1 MYHGKYEKKDA
12 VEHKTPAA
20 ANHTVPVAPSAPAA
34 AEAPRA
40 TAPIKQKKKTRGSK
54 KGTIIFYSIYA
65 VCIIAFFIA
74 LSSVMG
80 PLKDW
85 LIQYENSQP
94 NYKRDEV
101 FAQLFADPD
110 WEEIY
115 ELAGIEDTAFENGK
129 SFAAAMDK
137 LVGDTKLTC
146 LETSAGLSGD
156 KKYIVKFGEDK
167 IASFTLTG
175 GVESQTEIA
184 EWHLGQVEVFFQRT
198 KSVTVERFP
207 GQTVLIN
214 GVALDDSYII
224 RTTATIAEDYL
235 PEGIH
240 GFRTE
245 HLQINDLLVEPDVT
259 VMNADGTAATVT
271 LDAESGIYRQSHPG
285 EAVPSEEEKALA
297 LNATKTYAEYMIGK
311 VKLSAVQKLFDTNSQ
326 FYETIRRS
334 EVGWVQTGA
343 SYAFTTPKYTD
354 YYRYS
359 DTLFSVKLEMT
370 LQQTRFDGSV
380 KNYNLNNTLFF
391 QKNAQDKWL
400 VMEATNVDVQQ
411 LTSQVRI
418 TFMDGEQQISTQ
430 MIDADTGSLALPA
443 VTAPEGKVFSGWVQR
458 AVSSTGK
465 VTLTVVFEPTE
476 DHVVYLPSD
485 TALEPMTLY
494 ALYEEAKAE

>member
-1 MYHGKYEKKDA
+1 
-12 VEHKTPAA
+12 
-20 ANHTVPVAPSAPAA
+20 
-34 AEAPRA
+34 
-40 TAPIKQKKKTRGSK
+40 
-54 KGTIIFYSIYA
+54 
-65 VCIIAFFIA
+65 
-74 LSSVMG
+74 
-80 PLKDW
+80 
-85 LIQYENSQP
+85 
-94 NYKRDEV
+94 
-101 FAQLFADPD
+101 
-110 WEEIY
+110 
-115 ELAGIEDTAFENGK
+115 
-129 SFAAAMDK
+129 
-137 LVGDTKLTC
+137 
-146 LETSAGLSGD
+146 
-156 KKYIVKFGEDK
+156 
-167 IASFTLTG
+167 
-175 GVESQTEIA
+175 
-184 EWHLGQVEVFFQRT
+184 
-198 KSVTVERFP
+198 
-207 GQTVLIN
+207 
-214 GVALDDSYII
+214 
-224 RTTATIAEDYL
+224 
-235 PEGIH
+235 
-240 GFRTE
+240 
-245 HLQINDLLVEPDVT
+245 
-259 VMNADGTAATVT
+259 MNADGTAATVT

-285 EAVPSEEEKALA
+285 EAVPSEEGKALA

-476 DHVVYLPSD
+476 DNVVYLPSD